1 MSLGQLALPSGTSAS
16 SAPAIVAHP
25 FRPVAHGSIVT
36 RHGGL
41 ERATTA
47 AASVRMLSRTPAP
60 AGPGATSSMKAPSAS
75 AGRGRAS
82 AGGLAAGAS
91 GALTPAA
98 PTLLNG
104 FAGTSQDGAI
114 ARFGTD
120 QAVAPPDP
128 NIAVGPN
135 DVIEAANSTL
145 SFFRRDG
152 TLESS
157 LDIGAFIGTPCGAH
171 SVTDPRVVYD
181 PSSGRFYFTVLSFDY
196 PATTNNCVVLLASP
210 TAGVATGTWNGYI
223 LSSTATVSGVPEA
236 DQPGLGFSDA
246 VVAVTWN
253 YFASNGGAFAGSQ
266 LDIIQKSDLIS
277 NRLANNTTDVVTG
290 GPPSPQPVVSIGA
303 TGGHQFVVFNDSDKT
318 CGNDGNPQSIGVYDF
333 TGQPEQGTVAFSVA
347 HPGVATATAGCAG
360 TVPAP
365 QLGMTATLSTDDD
378 RLPNAVWEN
387 NVIWTGGGTDCTPSG
402 DTAPRSCLN
411 LDSISTANGVVATA
425 TQLIVG
431 VVGAYLFYPAISVD
445 RSGNAYVVF
454 DESTAASEEA
464 IMVAGI
470 VGGALSPSTALHT
483 SSTWYDPAGAACS
496 PDCRWGDYSGA
507 AQDPGH
513 PNDVWVVS
521 EDTDGNTTPNCGNSS
536 HVCWNTFIGR
546 YTYPMA
552 PSISGLAAPTGPISG
567 GRKVTVNGSDF
578 LPGTTATFGGAP
590 IPINPGTLSPD
601 SFQVTTP
608 PGSVGSP
615 QAVQATDTAGTS
627 APTRA
632 DQYVYGDS
640 FSLSG
645 RSDVA
650 AVNSTSAY
658 VMASSGSRFAAP
670 GAWASGAFFGSVAT
684 LAGDLNHD
692 GMTDLVAVN
701 SNNVWVERSTGHSF
715 SSPVAWSSGIPFFG
729 SKATLLADVNGDGR
743 ADLIAVNADNVWV
756 MLSTGSRFSAPVRW
770 SSNAPFS
777 GGISTMAGD
786 VTGNGRAALV
796 AVNTTNTLVM
806 TSSGTAF
813 NPPTVWSKVPFFGSR
828 ATILGDVSGDGK
840 ADLLAVNNTTTFVMT
855 STGAAFNN
863 SPAQWSSVAFYGSR
877 ATLLGDL
884 HGNGRED
891 LIAVDDASTWVMSS
905 TATRF
910 AGPVQ
915 WSATP
920 FYGNVATVSGG

>member
-1 MSLGQLALPSGTSAS
+1 M
-16 SAPAIVAHP
+16 
-25 FRPVAHGSIVT
+25 
-36 RHGGL
+36 
-41 ERATTA
+41 
-47 AASVRMLSRTPAP
+47 
-60 AGPGATSSMKAPSAS
+60 
-75 AGRGRAS
+75 
-82 AGGLAAGAS
+82 
-91 GALTPAA
+91 
-98 PTLLNG
+98 LNG

-135 DVIEAANSTL
+135 DVVEAANGTL

-152 TLESS
+152 TPESS

-171 SVTDPRVVYD
+171 SVTDPRVVHD

-223 LSSTATVSGVPEA
+223 LSSTASVTGVPEA
-236 DQPGLGFSDA
+236 DQPGLGFSDN

-253 YFASNGGAFAGSQ
+253 YFDSNGGAFSGSQ
-266 LDIIQKSDLIS
+266 LDIVQKSDLIS
-277 NRLANNTTDVVTG
+277 NRLANNTATVVVG

-347 HPGVATATAGCAG
+347 HSGVATATAGCAG
-360 TVPAP
+360 TTPAP
-365 QLGMTATLSTDDD
+365 QLGTTTALSTDDD
-378 RLPNAVWEN
+378 RLLNAVWEN
-387 NVIWTGGGTDCTPSG
+387 NVIWTSGGTDCTPSG
-402 DTAPRSCLN
+402 DTASRSCLN
-411 LDSISTANGVVATA
+411 IDSISTANGVAATA

-431 VVGAYLFYPAISVD
+431 VVGAYLFYPAVSVD
-445 RSGNAYVVF
+445 RSNNAYVVF

-464 IMVAGI
+464 VMVAGI
-470 VGGALSPSTALHT
+470 VGSALSPFATLHT
-483 SSTWYDPAGAACS
+483 SSTWYDPANGAGTSPCT

-507 AQDPGH
+507 AQDPSH

-521 EDTDGNTTPNCGNSS
+521 EDTDGNTTPNCGSSS

-552 PSISGLAAPTGPISG
+552 PPISGLAAPTGPISG
-567 GRKVTVNGSDF
+567 GRRVTVNGSDF

-590 IPINPGTLSPD
+590 IPITAGTLTPD

-615 QAVQATDTAGTS
+615 KAVQATDTAGTS
-627 APTRA
+627 ALTPA
-632 DQYVYGDS
+632 DLYVYGDS

-645 RSDVA
+645 RSDLA
-650 AVNSTSAY
+650 AVNSTSVY
-658 VMASSGSRFAAP
+658 VMASNGSRCAAP
-670 GAWASGAFFGSVAT
+670 GGWASGAFFGSVAT

-692 GMTDLVAVN
+692 GVTDLVAVN
-701 SNNVWVERSTGHSF
+701 SNNVWVKPSTGHSF
-715 SSPVAWSSGIPFFG
+715 SAPVLWSSNTPFFG
-729 SKATLLADVNGDGR
+729 SKATLLADVNGDGL
-743 ADLIAVNADNVWV
+743 ADLIAVNSDNVWV
-756 MLSTGSRFSAPVRW
+756 MLSTGSRFKAPVAW
-770 SSNAPFS
+770 SSNTPFS

-796 AVNTTNTLVM
+796 AVNTTSTLVM
-806 TSSGTAF
+806 TSTGAGF
-813 NPPTVWSKVPFFGSR
+813 NPPTFWSKVPFYGSR
-828 ATILGDVSGDGK
+828 ATMLGDVSGDGR
-840 ADLLAVNNTTTFVMT
+840 ADLLAVNNTTTWVMT
-855 STGAAFNN
+855 SSGAAFNN
-863 SPAQWSSVAFYGSR
+863 SPALWSSVAFYGSR

-884 HGNGRED
+884 LGNGHED
-891 LIAVDDASTWVMSS
+891 LIAVNNASTWVMSS
-905 TATRF
+905 TLTHF